1 MEKKLSEELSD
12 WRAERPDE
20 WKMDEFIRKAKKIE
34 AKLQNTSSNNDY
46 AKLPTI
52 EECYQAIPF
61 PSNER
66 DCAMF
71 VAGIAD
77 CHKFVSRHF
86 A

>member
-1 MEKKLSEELSD
+1 MTYKNMLEEISAWLSFNTAPPRSELKKMKD
-12 WRAERPDE
+12 DI
-20 WKMDEFIRKAKKIE
+20 D
-34 AKLQNTSSNNDY
+34 KLLETARNSDY

-71 VAGIAD
+71 VAGIAE
-77 CHKFVSRHF
+77 CHNFVSRHF
-86 A
+86 T